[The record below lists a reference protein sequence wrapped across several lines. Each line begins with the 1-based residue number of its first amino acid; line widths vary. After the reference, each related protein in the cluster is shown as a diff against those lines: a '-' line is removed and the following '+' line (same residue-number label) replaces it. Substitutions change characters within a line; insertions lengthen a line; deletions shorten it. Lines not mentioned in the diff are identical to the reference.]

1 VRNSSNGNGS
11 IPPAQ
16 PVASSESASPAGE
29 RRQPE
34 PSSPI
39 DTTFGNYHCCAEW
52 HLAKL
57 YLICALIYPFALR
70 LSRNS
75 GKFVCSAARVAEY
88 FDVSL
93 RTVQRAYRD
102 LRTLGFFVLL
112 ESGKDK
118 FEPSIFKVMNHKEWA
133 TRNPGKC
140 VEKIAYQW
148 TAEGD
153 PLGKSLWVASGCQVL
168 FQPFQ
173 VKAYR
178 DEGIPEPEI
187 ISLFSAWY
195 SVQKAQRW
203 GKKWRKGVGYH
214 FLMHLREH
222 VRRPNAAV
230 GPAAPTLRG
239 DAVRPVG

>member
-1 VRNSSNGNGS
+1 MALGKAVLDMRADISVR
-11 IPPAQ
+11 
-16 PVASSESASPAGE
+16 AG
-29 RRQPE
+29 
-34 PSSPI
+34 
-39 DTTFGNYHCCAEW
+39 
-52 HLAKL
+52 
-57 YLICALIYPFALR
+57 

-93 RTVQRAYRD
+93 RTVQRAYHD

-118 FEPSIFKVMNHKEWA
+118 FEPSVFQVLAHKEWA

-140 VEKIAYQW
+140 TEKIAFPW
-148 TAEGD
+148 TDDGD
-153 PLGKSLWVASGCQVL
+153 PLGQSLWAASGCQVQ
-168 FQPFQ
+168 FKPFQ

-195 SVQKAQRW
+195 SVQKAEKW
-203 GKKWRKGVGYH
+203 GKRWRKGVGYNFRVYLH
-214 FLMHLREH
+214 QH
-222 VRRPNAAV
+222 VRNRRAV
-230 GPAAPTLRG
+230 VTN
-239 DAVRPVG
+239 DTDTSEVMQ